1 MLGGTTIKTCQLK
14 VWYLNYFSTSEVNM
28 GIRRSKNHQGIQI
41 CWFDPLLFNQN
52 WINFEKPSKK
62 CWFLCT
68 FMVFQEF
75 FNPGW
80 KVADQTQ
87 KFEFLEVFR
96 FFWHQCCQQEWRN
109 SGWKESWAKIPVW
122 ICLFDNVGYF
132 SHSILVTELNFVL
145 RICKFLFLG
154 IPVKFRNTLWNFKKL
169 T

>member
-1 MLGGTTIKTCQLK
+1 MNKLLGGATIKKCQLK
-14 VWYLNYFSTSEVNM
+14 VWKLRYLHYFSTSDVNM
-28 GIRRSKNHQGIQI
+28 SIRRSEKHQGTQI
-41 CWFDPLLFNQN
+41 YWFDLLLFNQN

-80 KVADQTQ
+80 KVAAQTQ

-122 ICLFDNVGYF
+122 QSWFIQ
-132 SHSILVTELNFVL
+132 T
-145 RICKFLFLG
+145 G
-154 IPVKFRNTLWNFKKL
+154 INSKEA
-169 T
+169 

>member
-1 MLGGTTIKTCQLK
+1 
-14 VWYLNYFSTSEVNM
+14 M

-87 KFEFLEVFR
+87 IVEFLEVFR

-109 SGWKESWAKIPVW
+109 SGWNESWAKIPVW
-122 ICLFDNVGYF
+122 KSPPITKALLMLFCYAQLLTWLSEHWTEWLVDWKEKVDDGMIEISQQVAPLCLIVGILF
-132 SHSILVTELNFVL
+132 S
-145 RICKFLFLG
+145 
-154 IPVKFRNTLWNFKKL
+154 P
-169 T
+169 

>member
-1 MLGGTTIKTCQLK
+1 MTPQSKNINKNYENRDISTISPLLK
-14 VWYLNYFSTSEVNM
+14 STWVSEEAKNIKEFKFVGLIHYFST
-28 GIRRSKNHQGIQI
+28 K
-41 CWFDPLLFNQN
+41 N

-68 FMVFQEF
+68 FTVFQEF

-109 SGWKESWAKIPVW
+109 SGWKESWAKIPVCKSSKVSKA
-122 ICLFDNVGYF
+122 IC
-132 SHSILVTELNFVL
+132 
-145 RICKFLFLG
+145 RA
-154 IPVKFRNTLWNFKKL
+154 
-169 T
+169 